1 MALLFGGITNDL
13 LTGTIENDTLIGGS
27 GGDTLTGGDG
37 NDLIFGDD
45 GNNTSIDGTED
56 DTLTGGGGDDL
67 VTGNAG
73 EDTLFGEG
81 GNDTLSGG
89 EGNDALSGGQG
100 NDSLAGDNGNDQL
113 FGDRG
118 NDTITGSVG
127 NDTITAGTGNDSLTG
142 DLGEDR
148 LFGEAGNDTLAGGEA
163 NDILSGG
170 EGDDTLSG
178 NAGNDLVFG
187 GAGNDTLNGGSED
200 DTLTGGTGNDII
212 EGGNG
217 SDILFGDGGNNT
229 LTGGAGADIF
239 AIGSGQNII
248 TDFEFG
254 TDKIGLP
261 SGVTFQDLTL
271 IPNLTDPTRPILNIF
286 QTVEGQPALLAE
298 VNYLGAFSQL
308 QNSDFVEVLAPATSV
323 LEFSAP
329 TFSVSE
335 DGVPVAAV
343 TVVRTSGGIG
353 AVSATITLSDG
364 TATAGQDYDST
375 PITVNF
381 ADGETQK
388 TVAIPILD
396 DTFVEDAETINLALT
411 NPTSGATIGAQNTA
425 TLTILD
431 NDISLQFSEPA
442 FSVTEGTPAAEITIT
457 RTGVLDTAVSASI
470 TLSNGTAT
478 SASDYSN
485 TPIEVNFAPGE
496 TARTVTVPI
505 ADDATVEGSET
516 VNLTLVNPT
525 GGATVG
531 AQNTAT
537 LTINDIGLQFSA
549 PTFSGTEGAP
559 VAQVTVTRT
568 GVLDNAV
575 SATIALTNG
584 TAISPGDYSSTP
596 IQVNFAAGETS
607 QTVAIPIVDDASVE
621 AAETVNLTLTNPTG
635 GAAIG
640 QQNTATLTIADNDVS
655 LQFSSPTFSVS
666 ETGTPVEAVTVTR
679 TGVLNTAVSATVTL
693 ADGTATYPQDYIN
706 TPIQV
711 NFAPGETAKTVSVP
725 ITDDASVEGSQTIN
739 LILTNPS
746 AGATTGTQNMA
757 VLEIVDN
764 DTAPPPA
771 PTPTPQPTPT
781 PTPAPTP
788 APAPAPTPP
797 PPGTLEFLDASFLVS
812 EDGTS
817 QAAVT
822 LTRTGGNT
830 GTVSATLTLA
840 GGTAQAQA
848 DYSNTPINV
857 TFADGEIIKTVN
869 IPIVNDTLVEV
880 AETVN
885 LALVNPTGGAAIG
898 QQNTATL
905 TIARSDMP
913 ALLDFERV
921 GNLDPL
927 GASYAPQGISFSANA
942 LGIIDTDALDALGAK
957 DKFGGNFGA
966 PPSGI
971 TALTYGEGSEIVMD
985 VAGGFDAQLSFFYAS
1000 PFRNHTVTLY
1010 EGAGATGNILAS
1022 VPLSRTPAGDLP
1034 DAYSEFAQ
1042 VTIPFSGIARSVSF
1056 GDFANKIVIDSIS
1069 LG

>member
-1 MALLFGGITNDL
+1 MALFLGDNNDNL
-13 LTGTIENDTLIGGS
+13 LTGTIENDTLIGGN

-37 NDLIFGDD
+37 NDLLFGDS

-56 DTLTGGGGDDL
+56 DTLTSGGGDDL
-67 VTGNAG
+67 LAG
-73 EDTLFGEG
+73 ESGDDTLFGQG

-89 EGNDALSGGQG
+89 EGNDILSGGEG
-100 NDSLAGDNGNDQL
+100 NDLVSGDTGNDQL
-113 FGDRG
+113 FGDAG
-118 NDTITGSVG
+118 NDTLTGSDG
-127 NDTITAGTGNDSLTG
+127 NDTITAGTGNDSLEG
-142 DLGEDR
+142 NSGEDR
-148 LFGEAGNDTLAGGEA
+148 LFGEDGNDSLDGGEG

-170 EGDDTLSG
+170 EGDDSLSD

-187 GAGNDTLNGGSED
+187 GAGNDTINGGSED
-200 DTLTGGTGNDII
+200 DTLTGGSGDDII
-212 EGGNG
+212 AGDNG
-217 SDILFGDGGNNT
+217 SDILFGDQGNNT

-239 AIGSGQNII
+239 AIGYGRDII
-248 TDFEFG
+248 PDFEYG

-261 SGVTFQDLTL
+261 IGVNFQNLTL
-271 IPNLTDPTRPILNIF
+271 ILNDSDPTRPILNIF
-286 QTVEGQPALLAE
+286 QTISGQQVLLAE
-298 VNYLGAFSQL
+298 VNYLGAFNQL
-308 QNSDFVEVLAPATSV
+308 QAGDFVEVLSPATSV

-329 TFSVSE
+329 NFTVRE
-335 DGVPVAAV
+335 DGVPVAEV
-343 TVVRTSGGIG
+343 TVLRSNGTSG

-364 TATAGQDYDST
+364 TATAGQDYNST

-388 TVAIPILD
+388 TVAIPIFD
-396 DTFVEDAETINLALT
+396 DTFVEDGETINLTLV
-411 NPTSGATIGAQNTA
+411 NPSGGATLGAQNTA

-431 NDISLQFSEPA
+431 NDISLQFSQQA
-442 FSVTEGTPAAEITIT
+442 FSVTEGAPVAEITVT
-457 RTGVLDTAVSASI
+457 RTGILNTAVSATI
-470 TLSNGTAT
+470 TLTDGTAT
-478 SASDYSN
+478 SPSDYTN
-485 TPIEVNFAPGE
+485 TPIEVSFAPGE
-496 TARTVTVPI
+496 TLRTVTVPI

-516 VNLTLVNPT
+516 INLALINPT
-525 GGATVG
+525 GSATVG

-549 PTFSGTEGAP
+549 PTFSVTEGAP

-568 GVLDNAV
+568 GVLDNPV
-575 SATIALTNG
+575 SATITLTNG
-584 TAISPGDYSSTP
+584 TATSPSDYSNTP

-607 QTVAIPIVDDASVE
+607 QTVAIPIVDDTAVE

-666 ETGTPVEAVTVTR
+666 ETDTPVEAVTVTR
-679 TGVLNTAVSATVTL
+679 TGVLDTAVSATITL

-711 NFAPGETAKTVSVP
+711 NFAPGETAKTVAIP
-725 ITDDASVEGSQTIN
+725 IVDDASVEGSETIN

-746 AGATTGTQNMA
+746 SGATTGTQNMA

-764 DTAPPPA
+764 DTAP
-771 PTPTPQPTPT
+771 TPTPT
-781 PTPAPTP
+781 PTPTP
-788 APAPAPTPP
+788 Q
-797 PPGTLEFLDASFLVS
+797 PPGTLEFLDTSFLVS

-822 LTRTGGNT
+822 LTRTGGSA
-830 GTVSATLTLA
+830 GTVSAALTLA

-885 LALVNPTGGAAIG
+885 LALVNPIGGAAIG
-898 QQNTATL
+898 LKNTATL

-913 ALLDFERV
+913 AKLDFEGV

-927 GASYAPQGISFSANA
+927 GAFYAPQGISFSSNS

-957 DKFGGNFGA
+957 DEFGGNFGT

-971 TALTYGEGSEIVMD
+971 TALTYGQGSEIVMN

-1000 PFRNHTVTLY
+1000 PFRNHTVTIY
-1010 EGAGATGNILAS
+1010 EGAGAAGNILAS
-1022 VPLSRTPAGDLP
+1022 LPLSRTPAGDFP
-1034 DAYSEFAQ
+1034 DAYSEFTQ

-1056 GDFANKIVIDSIS
+1056 GDFANKIIIDSIS